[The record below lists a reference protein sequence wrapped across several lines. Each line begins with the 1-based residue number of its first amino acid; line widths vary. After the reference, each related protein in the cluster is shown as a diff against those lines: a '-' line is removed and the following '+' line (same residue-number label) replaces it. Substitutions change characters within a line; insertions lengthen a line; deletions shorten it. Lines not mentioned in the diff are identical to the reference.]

1 MQMIK
6 QAVCKTVA
14 FGRCRFKSCS
24 ADYMP
29 QSLNWWRSCLEDSR
43 PVIPAC
49 RFESCLRRCHIW
61 RRVLTGRQ
69 PVPNTGDPKGFG
81 GSKSPLRSGRRRADV
96 HPDVVR
102 PPSSLISR
110 FGRIGKCTCP
120 LSRGRLIRHPGSG
133 PGSGAHPGSNWFS
146 WFFLKTCNK
155 ALKLYY
161 EYNDK
166 AFKRCYS
173 GCQKK

>member
-1 MQMIK
+1 MATGPVLKTGDSRKRTGSSNLSHGVYQYRQICKLAK

-29 QSLNWWRSCLEDSR
+29 QSLSWWRSCLEDSR

-49 RFESCLRRCHIW
+49 RFKSCLRRYHIW

-81 GSKSPLRSGRRRADV
+81 GSNPPVFAYKPLWQNWQKHLPAKQGPVDPASGVGTRERRSSREQ
-96 HPDVVR
+96 
-102 PPSSLISR
+102 LI
-110 FGRIGKCTCP
+110 F
-120 LSRGRLIRHPGSG
+120 L
-133 PGSGAHPGSNWFS
+133 AFS
-146 WFFLKTCNK
+146 
-155 ALKLYY
+155 
-161 EYNDK
+161 
-166 AFKRCYS
+166 
-173 GCQKK
+173 

>member
-1 MQMIK
+1 MLQVQILLCRLYA
-6 QAVCKTVA
+6 AVPQLVEA
-14 FGRCRFKSCS
+14 LFGRQLVGGK
-24 ADYMP
+24 
-29 QSLNWWRSCLEDSR
+29 
-43 PVIPAC
+43 PAC

-61 RRVLTGRQ
+61 RRVLIGRQ

-166 AFKRCYS
+166 VFKWCYS
-173 GCQKK
+173 ESQKK

>member
-102 PPSSLISR
+102 PPVFAYKPLWQNWQMHLPAKQGPVDPASGVGTRERRSSREQLV
-110 FGRIGKCTCP
+110 F
-120 LSRGRLIRHPGSG
+120 LV
-133 PGSGAHPGSNWFS
+133 FS
-146 WFFLKTCNK
+146 KNL
-155 ALKLYY
+155 
-161 EYNDK
+161 
-166 AFKRCYS
+166 
-173 GCQKK
+173 

>member
-24 ADYMP
+24 ADSMP

-43 PVIPAC
+43 PAIPAC
-49 RFESCLRRCHIW
+49 RFKSCLRRYHIW
-61 RRVLTGRQ
+61 RRALTGRQ

-81 GSKSPLRSGRRRADV
+81 GSKSSFHYGPRRTKVPRTFSAPPSPLISRSGR
-96 HPDVVR
+96 
-102 PPSSLISR
+102 
-110 FGRIGKCTCP
+110 FGKCTCP

-133 PGSGAHPGSNWFS
+133 PGSGALP
-146 WFFLKTCNK
+146 KD
-155 ALKLYY
+155 Y
-161 EYNDK
+161 
-166 AFKRCYS
+166 
-173 GCQKK
+173 

>member
-29 QSLNWWRSCLEDSR
+29 QSLSWWRSCLEDSR

-49 RFESCLRRCHIW
+49 RFESCLRRYHIW
-61 RRVLTGRQ
+61 RRVLIGRQ
-69 PVPNTGDPKGFG
+69 PVLNTGDPKGFG
-81 GSKSPLRSGRRRADV
+81 GSKSPFHSGRRRADV
-96 HPDVVR
+96 PR
-102 PPSSLISR
+102 TSCAPPSSLISR

-133 PGSGAHPGSNWFS
+133 SGSGTHPGSN
-146 WFFLKTCNK
+146 
-155 ALKLYY
+155 
-161 EYNDK
+161 
-166 AFKRCYS
+166 
-173 GCQKK
+173 

>member
-1 MQMIK
+1 MPSGVAGSNPALPTICRSPSAGGG
-6 QAVCKTVA
+6 AVWKTV
-14 FGRCRFKSCS
+14 GRRKTGLQVRVLS
-24 ADYMP
+24 AALSY
-29 QSLNWWRSCLEDSR
+29 
-43 PVIPAC
+43 
-49 RFESCLRRCHIW
+49 W
-61 RRVLTGRQ
+61 RRVLIGRQ

-81 GSKSPLRSGRRRADV
+81 GSKSPFPLRSAHNRRP
-96 HPDVVR
+96 PDVVR
-102 PPSSLISR
+102 PPPSSLISR
-110 FGRIGKCTCP
+110 FGRIGKCTCL
-120 LSRGRLIRHPGSG
+120 LSSGRLIRHPGSG
-133 PGSGAHPGSNWFS
+133 PGSGAHPGSNWLS

>member
-1 MQMIK
+1 MPSGTAGSKSPFHSGRRITDVPRTSCALLCRLYA
-6 QAVCKTVA
+6 AVPQLVEA
-14 FGRCRFKSCS
+14 LFGRQLVGEK
-24 ADYMP
+24 
-29 QSLNWWRSCLEDSR
+29 
-43 PVIPAC
+43 PAC
-49 RFESCLRRCHIW
+49 RFESCLRRYHIW

-69 PVPNTGDPKGFG
+69 PVPNTGDPKGSG
-81 GSKSPLRSGRRRADV
+81 GSNPPVFAYKPLWQNWQMHLPAKQGPVDPASGV
-96 HPDVVR
+96 
-102 PPSSLISR
+102 
-110 FGRIGKCTCP
+110 GT
-120 LSRGRLIRHPGSG
+120 
-133 PGSGAHPGSNWFS
+133 GSGAHTGSNWFS